1 VSTGPGQGASEASTD
16 YVSTP
21 APEAGEEIHLPGPTI
36 LPLVAAIAITLIVI
50 GTTIWWVYSAV
61 GGVILVLVIIRWIR
75 DTRHDIAQLPE
86 EHH

>member
-1 VSTGPGQGASEASTD
+1 VSTGPGTGASEASTD

-21 APEAGEEIHLPGPTI
+21 APPAGEEIHLPGPTI
-36 LPLVAAIAITLIVI
+36 LPLVAAIAITLIVV

-75 DTRHDIAQLPE
+75 DTRRDIAQLPE